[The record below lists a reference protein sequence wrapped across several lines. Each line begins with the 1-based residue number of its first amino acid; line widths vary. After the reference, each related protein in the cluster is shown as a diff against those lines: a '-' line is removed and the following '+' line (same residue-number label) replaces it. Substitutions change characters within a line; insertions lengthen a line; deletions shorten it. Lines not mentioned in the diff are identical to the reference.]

1 MNYMKLYF
9 IFMLIAGATT
19 GYAFSPDSMPAQ
31 PTLMPIPFTPQ
42 GKSTRAAFEE
52 NELMRISITKVKE
65 AFDNRG
71 VNTIDFRAK
80 LKQIGNTEV
89 QEGDQKADIK
99 DDLIRMSGADIYIEV
114 EANPNYS
121 NEGNSVTII
130 LSAYDAFSGESL
142 ANKVS
147 TSPKFYTTSFEKLV
161 EKAVEDKI
169 EDFLNTLNTKFQDIR
184 ENGRTVVLTI
194 GIGNDQNFDMDTE
207 INSDGDL
214 LSDAIEDFVANN
226 AFKGKYHLQGIS
238 TNKIIF
244 DLVKVPLF
252 GEDGKSYR
260 VSRFAVDLR
269 NYLKPFGYD
278 AQRDINGQ
286 NMVITLVAVQ

>member
-1 MNYMKLYF
+1 MKTSFALSLLMLF
-9 IFMLIAGATT
+9 ISQALFGQAMAPT
-19 GYAFSPDSMPAQ
+19 Q
-31 PTLMPIPFTPQ
+31 PTLMPIPFSKK
-42 GKSTRAAFEE
+42 GESSRDAFEE
-52 NELMRISITKVKE
+52 DELMRIAMTKVKE

-80 LKQIGNTEV
+80 LKQVNNNEFL
-89 QEGDQKADIK
+89 EADQKSDIK
-99 DDLIRMSGADIYIEV
+99 DELIRLSGADIYIEV

-121 NEGNSVTII
+121 DEGNSVTIL

-161 EKAVEDKI
+161 EKAVDDKI
-169 EDFLNTLNTKFQDIR
+169 EDFLNTLNQKFQNIR
-184 ENGRTVVLTI
+184 ENGRTIVLTI
-194 GIGNDQNFDMDTE
+194 GIGNDQSFDMDSE
-207 INSDGDL
+207 VGDDGDL
-214 LSDAIEDFVANN
+214 LSDAIENFVSDH
-226 AFKGKYHLQGIS
+226 AFKGVYHLQGIS

-244 DLVKVPLF
+244 DQVKVPLF
-252 GEDGKSYR
+252 GPDEKPYR

-269 NYLKPFGYD
+269 NYLKAFGFD

-286 NMVITLVAVQ
+286 NMVITLVAI

>member
-1 MNYMKLYF
+1 MNLMKINCISIIL
-9 IFMLIAGATT
+9 LCALS
-19 GYAFSPDSMPAQ
+19 GYASGQDSVPTQ

-80 LKQIGNTEV
+80 LKQINNNEL
-89 QEGDQKADIK
+89 QESDQKADIK

-121 NEGNSVTII
+121 DEGNSVTII
-130 LSAYDAFSGESL
+130 MSAYDAFSGESL

-161 EKAVEDKI
+161 EKAVDDKI

-184 ENGRTVVLTI
+184 ENGRTIV
-194 GIGNDQNFDMDTE
+194 
-207 INSDGDL
+207 
-214 LSDAIEDFVANN
+214 
-226 AFKGKYHLQGIS
+226 
-238 TNKIIF
+238 
-244 DLVKVPLF
+244 LVKVPIF
-252 GEDGKSYR
+252 GDDAKPYR
-260 VSRFAVDLR
+260 VSKFAVDLR
-269 NYLKPFGYD
+269 NYLKPYGYD

-286 NMVITLVAVQ
+286 NVVITLVAIK

>member
-1 MNYMKLYF
+1 MNLKKLSWITLF
-9 IFMLIAGATT
+9 LLSAWS
-19 GYAFSPDSMPAQ
+19 GYASGLDSVPTQ

-80 LKQIGNTEV
+80 LKQINNNEL
-89 QEGDQKADIK
+89 QESDQKADIK

-121 NEGNSVTII
+121 DEGNSVTII
-130 LSAYDAFSGESL
+130 MSAYDAFSGESL

-161 EKAVEDKI
+161 EKAVDDKI
-169 EDFLNTLNTKFQDIR
+169 EDFLNTLNSKFQDIR
-184 ENGRTVVLTI
+184 ENGRTIVLTI
-194 GIGNDQNFDMDTE
+194 GVGNDQVFDMDTE
-207 INSDGDL
+207 INSEGVL
-214 LSDAIEDFVANN
+214 LSDAIEDFVADN

-244 DLVKVPLF
+244 DLVKVPIF
-252 GEDGKSYR
+252 GDDAKPYR
-260 VSRFAVDLR
+260 VSKFAVDLR
-269 NYLKPFGYD
+269 NYLKPYGYD

-286 NMVITLVAVQ
+286 NVVITLVAVK

>member
-1 MNYMKLYF
+1 MRKYLVFLLWFISSMSLYASS
-9 IFMLIAGATT
+9 L
-19 GYAFSPDSMPAQ
+19 DSMPMQ

-42 GKSTRAAFEE
+42 SKSSRAAFEE
-52 NELMRISITKVKE
+52 NELMRIAITKVKE

-80 LKQIGNTEV
+80 LKQISNNEIA
-89 QEGDQKADIK
+89 EADQKSDIK
-99 DDLIRMSGADIYIEV
+99 DELIRMSGADIYIEV

-121 NEGNSVTII
+121 KEGNSVTLI

-161 EKAVEDKI
+161 EKAVDEKI
-169 EDFLNTLNTKFQDIR
+169 EDFLNVLQSKFNDVR
-184 ENGRTVVLTI
+184 ENGRTIVLTV
-194 GIGNDQNFDMDTE
+194 GVAGDQDFDMDTE
-207 INSDGDL
+207 IKSGGQL
-214 LSDAIEDFVANN
+214 MSEAIESFVEKN

-244 DLVKVPLF
+244 DLVKVPLM
-252 GEDGKSYR
+252 GEDNKPYKLT
-260 VSRFAVDLR
+260 RFAVDLR
-269 NYLKPFGYD
+269 NYLKSFGYD
-278 AQRDINGQ
+278 AQRDIQGQ
-286 NMVITLVAVQ
+286 NLSITLIKL